1 MTDRIVFYNSE
12 VSFVEVKTVD
22 GRLSTAQIR
31 EHERLAATGAIIHVV
46 YGEAGVDSFVRQLTS
61 LTPSREDRAVQL
73 LREMFMCCRESVK
86 PNQWNPY
93 TWADLHP
100 ELMTRL
106 KEFM

>member
-46 YGEAGVDSFVRQLTS
+46 YGEAG
-61 LTPSREDRAVQL
+61 
-73 LREMFMCCRESVK
+73 C
-86 PNQWNPY
+86 
-93 TWADLHP
+93 
-100 ELMTRL
+100 
-106 KEFM
+106 